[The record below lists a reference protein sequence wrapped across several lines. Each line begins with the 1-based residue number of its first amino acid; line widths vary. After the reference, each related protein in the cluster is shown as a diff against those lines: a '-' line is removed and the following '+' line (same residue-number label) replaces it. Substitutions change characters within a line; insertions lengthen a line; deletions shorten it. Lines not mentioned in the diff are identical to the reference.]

1 MKWLL
6 SFMSFHILFLSSL
19 QGQDT
24 VTKICI
30 DQEGYYPKS
39 PKIAIIASA
48 NVTIGNFPLN
58 ESTFFVISDPGGDT
72 VFHGTLSPV
81 RLSSN
86 SSTETRIADFSPLTL
101 PGNFRLA
108 VKDCCRSYSFHIK
121 GGVHHPLAVASLKAF
136 YYQRASTA
144 LPVEYAG
151 QWHRNSGHPDDS
163 VFVHPSA
170 VSAKRQAGY
179 SISTPGGWY
188 DAGDYNKY
196 IVNSGITMGTLL
208 SAYEDFGKYF
218 DTLHTNIP
226 GLPGKIPDILNET
239 LYNIRWMLSMQ
250 DPEDGGVYHKCTN
263 PVFDPMVMPDVCHQ
277 PRYVVQKGTAAT
289 LDFAAV
295 TAQAARIFIKYKKE
309 LPGLSD
315 SCQRQSEKAWGWAIN
330 HPDMIYDQNL
340 MNQLY
345 TPKIVTGAYGD
356 RKFSDE
362 WYWAACELYI
372 TTGKKT
378 YLDTIRRLMR
388 EPFGLP
394 SWSETGFLG
403 HYSLINH
410 NMPDITT
417 IEMDSIRRHLL
428 QAAENYV
435 RDSKNSAFLTVMG
448 NRKSDFNWGSN
459 ANAANQGI
467 LLIHAYNLTKDKKY
481 LDAALG
487 NLDYLCGRNATG
499 YCFVTGIGSFSTTHP
514 HHRPS
519 VADGIVAPVPGLLAG
534 GPNPGEQDHC
544 QYFFHEPET
553 AYVDS
558 DCAYA
563 SNEIAINW
571 NAPLVYLANALEAL
585 ENNF

>member
-6 SFMSFHILFLSSL
+6 SFMSFLILFLSSL
-19 QGQDT
+19 QAQDPI
-24 VTKICI
+24 TKICI

-39 PKIAIIASA
+39 PKIAIVASTPA
-48 NVTIGNFPLN
+48 VASDFPRS
-58 ESTFFVISDPGGDT
+58 ESSFYVIRESGADT
-72 VFHGTLSPV
+72 VFRGKLSPE
-81 RLSSN
+81 RSSSN
-86 SSTETRIADFSPLTL
+86 SSTETRIADFSTL
-101 PGNFRLA
+101 SVPGVYRIS
-108 VKDCCRSYSFHIK
+108 VEGCCTSYLFHIK
-121 GGVHHPLAVASLKAF
+121 EGVHHTLAVASLKAF
-136 YYQRASTA
+136 YYQRASMTLEVA
-144 LPVEYAG
+144 YAG
-151 QWHRNSGHPDDS
+151 QWNRKSGHPDDS
-163 VFVHPSA
+163 VIIHPSA
-170 VSAKRQAGY
+170 VSVNRKAGY
-179 SISTPGGWY
+179 VISTPGGWY

-208 SAYEDFGKYF
+208 SAYEDFQVYF

-226 GLPGKIPDILNET
+226 VLPANIPDILNET
-239 LYNIRWMLSMQ
+239 LYNLRWMLSMQ
-250 DPEDGGVYHKCTN
+250 DPDDGGVYNKCTN
-263 PVFDPMVMPDVCHQ
+263 PVFDPMVMPEACHQ
-277 PRYVVQKGTAAT
+277 PRYVVQKSTAAT

-295 TAQAARIFIKYKKE
+295 TAQAARIFSKYKKE

-315 SCQRQSEKAWGWAIN
+315 SCLRQSEKAWGWALD
-330 HPDMIYDQNL
+330 HPDLIYDQNL
-340 MNQLY
+340 MNQSY
-345 TPKIVTGAYGD
+345 EPKIITGGYGD

-372 TTGKKT
+372 STGREP
-378 YLDTIRRLMR
+378 YLETIRKWMK
-388 EPFGLP
+388 ETFGLP

-403 HYSLINH
+403 HYSLIKH
-410 NMPDITT
+410 KIPGITLT
-417 IEMDSIRRHLL
+417 EMNEIRSRLI
-428 QAAENYV
+428 QFADNYV
-435 RDSKNSAFLTVMG
+435 LGSQRSAFLAAMG
-448 NRKSDFNWGSN
+448 NRKTDYNWGSN

-467 LLIHAYNLTKDKKY
+467 LLIQAYFLTKNKKY

-499 YCFVTGIGSFSTTHP
+499 YCFVTGIGSFSTMHP

-519 VADGIVAPVPGLLAG
+519 VADGILAPIPGLLAG

-544 QYFFHEPET
+544 KYIFHEPET

-585 ENNF
+585 QNIY